1 MELKN
6 KRVLVVGLGKS
17 GRAAALFLR
26 DKGARVTV
34 SDSRS
39 MAALEHEIPT
49 LLDAGIMVEAGGHG
63 LLTFRRQDLIVVSPG
78 VPYDTPELKQVRA
91 FGSLGP
97 PIIGE
102 LELASRF
109 LQGNVVA
116 ITGSNGKTTTTSL
129 LGKIFADAGRAT
141 LVGGNIGT
149 PVIELIAPSIELS
162 GAHSEEEA
170 DSSAA
175 LRNDKQNAGIL
186 PSARNDKQEN
196 EQQQGQERNTEVLSG
211 AQNDGLRID
220 GDDGPRV
227 GGDVWSVL
235 EVSSF
240 QLETVEEFHPH
251 IAVVL
256 NITPDHLDR
265 HGTFENYAAMKAR
278 ITARQGPEDFLVLN
292 GEDPPT
298 QMVAAKTK
306 AQVFWFSGRRPIKQ
320 GAFVH
325 GESVLFIPREGAKA
339 EPILPVAEIPLKGAH
354 NVENVLAAVCAARLA
369 GIVAESIRA
378 SVASFRA
385 VEHRLE
391 FTAAVRGVEF
401 YNDSKATNVD
411 ATKKAL
417 EAFAGGVHLILGGKD
432 KNSDY
437 TELSDLLRARCKVVY
452 TIGSAAEKIERQLAG
467 VVKIVSAGTLDAAV
481 RKATEDAVAGD
492 VVLLAP
498 ACSSYDQFENYE
510 HRGRVFKE
518 LVAQQV
524 SKAAG

>member
-17 GRAAALFLR
+17 GMAAALFLR
-26 DKGARVTV
+26 DQGARVTV
-34 SDSRS
+34 SDTRS
-39 MAALEHEIPT
+39 AVALEKDIPT
-49 LLDAGIMVEAGGHG
+49 LLDAGIMVETGGHG

-78 VPYDTPELKQVRA
+78 VPYDTPELAQVRA
-91 FGSLGP
+91 FGTAGP

-109 LQGNVVA
+109 LQGKVVA

-129 LGKIFADAGRAT
+129 LGKIFADAGGPT

-149 PVIELIAPSIELS
+149 PVIDLIAPSTPE
-162 GAHSEEEA
+162 
-170 DSSAA
+170 
-175 LRNDKQNAGIL
+175 
-186 PSARNDKQEN
+186 
-196 EQQQGQERNTEVLSG
+196 TV
-211 AQNDGLRID
+211 
-220 GDDGPRV
+220 
-227 GGDVWSVL
+227 SVL

-240 QLETVEEFHPH
+240 QLETVEEFHPQ

-265 HGTFENYAAMKAR
+265 HGTFENYAAMKTR
-278 ITARQGPEDFLVLN
+278 ITARQTAEDFLVLN
-292 GEDPPT
+292 AEDKPT

-306 AQVFWFSGRRPIKQ
+306 AQVYWFSGRRPIKQ

-325 GESVLFIPREGAKA
+325 GESVLFTPREGAKA
-339 EPILPVAEIPLKGAH
+339 EPILPVAEIPLRGAH
-354 NVENVLAAVCAARLA
+354 NVENVLAAVCAARLGGVA
-369 GIVAESIRA
+369 AESIRA
-378 SVASFRA
+378 SVASFKA

-391 FTAAVRGVEF
+391 FVAEVRGVAF

-417 EAFAGGVHLILGGKD
+417 EAFPGGVHLILGGKD

-437 TELSDLLRARCKVVY
+437 TELSDLLRERCKVVY
-452 TIGSAAEKIERQLAG
+452 TIGSAAEKIERHLAG
-467 VVKIVSAGTLDAAV
+467 VTKIVSAGTLDAAV
-481 RKATEDAVAGD
+481 RTAAQDAGTGD

-510 HRGRVFKE
+510 QRGRVFKD
-518 LVAQQV
+518 LVKQLVSGSAGQQV
-524 SKAAG
+524 SG